1 MRKTALFIAGI
12 AVGVYLAKQI
22 ESNPAAKEALDQAG
36 VKIKTFANALGD
48 GYRQQ
53 ETAYAK
59 STRTKK

>member
-1 MRKTALFIAGI
+1 MRKAALFIAGI

-36 VKIKTFANALGD
+36 TKVKTFASALSD

-53 ETAYAK
+53 EAK
-59 STRTKK
+59 HASSPKSKK

>member
-22 ESNPAAKEALDQAG
+22 ETNPAAKDALDNAG
-36 VKIKTFANALGD
+36 TKVKSFANAVTE

-53 ETAYAK
+53 EAK
-59 STRTKK
+59 HAKPSRAKK

>member
-22 ESNPAAKEALDQAG
+22 ESNPAAKQALDQAG
-36 VKIKTFANALGD
+36 TKVKTFANALSD

-53 ETAYAK
+53 EAKHATATK
-59 STRTKK
+59 SKK